1 MNASSA
7 VSVAFD
13 PLLGWTVLAVL
24 GGIGLVLVLLGLRAG
39 ARGTLWR
46 LGSLIVVLAAL
57 SNPSLVEE
65 QRKPIADVALVVVDD
80 SDSMAIGDRRQQ
92 VQAARETLKRKLGQ
106 QEGLEVR
113 EAVLPPAHIQLGSER
128 PGGTRLIETMRSA
141 LVEVPPERLAGVV
154 LLTDGQV
161 HDVPANLPPELGGAP
176 LHALIAG
183 KKNERDRL
191 IVLEQSPR
199 FGVVGREVTTKF
211 RIEDP
216 AGGTAPVTLSVGG
229 NVVRRLD
236 VPIGKSVELP
246 ITVGNP
252 GANVVELEVAP
263 GPTELTLDNNRAL
276 FTINGVRDRLRVLL
290 VSGEPYQGERA
301 WRNLLKSDPAVDLVH
316 FTILRTPQKDD
327 FTPVRELSLIV
338 FPMREL
344 FEQKLKEFDL
354 IIFDR
359 YESGSLITRDYFKNI
374 AEYVKGGGALLVSVG
389 PQFAT
394 QRSLYRT
401 PLGAVLPASPL
412 GDVLETP
419 FKPKVTEIGQRHP
432 VTADLPQMGLPGK
445 EPEWGRWFRVV
456 TSRTEHG
463 NAVLS
468 GADDKPLV
476 VLDRVGEGRVAEL
489 LSDHLWLWNRGIDGG
504 GPQPEL
510 VRRVAHWLMKEP
522 DLEEEALRAT
532 SVGGRIE
539 VTRRTLATTFPPVTM
554 TSPDGS
560 TQDDHAQ
567 PDQPRAGPGRDR
579 RRQARPLPLRRRHAA
594 HRGGGRQSRP
604 AGILRRARDRPEAEA
619 AGRGLGRHLDVA
631 GRQCRPRHPLGAAR
645 PRRRR
650 LGLDR
655 APAQRGLY
663 GGRHQPA
670 AAAAG
675 DPGGAGVP
683 DGDRECVVARGAV
696 ERPRTHRLKRFPM
709 GWNRSRFHPIGN
721 ARTGDCGFTGM
732 FRPADSSRT
741 EYALTGGYR
750 CPSGRQGPRDGR
762 FWDRRAP
769 AAWRSFPVRPGRRRQ
784 GPGRRSTFRCPAARR
799 NARSPRPS
807 RRRRP

>member
-211 RIEDP
+211 RVEDP

-263 GPTELTLDNNRAL
+263 GPAELTLDNNRAL

-359 YESGSLITRDYFKNI
+359 YESGGLITRDYFKNI

-532 SVGGRIE
+532 AVGGRIE
-539 VTRRTLATTFPPVTM
+539 VTRRTLATSFPPVTM
-554 TSPDGS
+554 TAPGTPPTGGATSTLELRQIAPGLGQAVANVDKPGLYRFDDGTLRTVAAVGSPDPLEFSDVRATDIKLKPLVEATNGALLWLA
-560 TQDDHAQ
+560 DQ
-567 PDQPRAGPGRDR
+567 PD
-579 RRQARPLPLRRRHAA
+579 
-594 HRGGGRQSRP
+594 
-604 AGILRRARDRPEAEA
+604 
-619 AGRGLGRHLDVA
+619 
-631 GRQCRPRHPLGAAR
+631 
-645 PRRRR
+645 
-650 LGLDR
+650 
-655 APAQRGLY
+655 
-663 GGRHQPA
+663 
-670 AAAAG
+670 
-675 DPGGAGVP
+675 P
-683 DGDRECVVARGAV
+683 DI
-696 ERPRTHRLKRFPM
+696 
-709 GWNRSRFHPIGN
+709 RS
-721 ARTGDCGFTGM
+721 
-732 FRPADSSRT
+732 
-741 EYALTGGYR
+741 
-750 CPSGRQGPRDGR
+750 
-762 FWDRRAP
+762 
-769 AAWRSFPVRPGRRRQ
+769 VRPGR
-784 GPGRRSTFRCPAARR
+784 AAGGSDWVGLRR
-799 NARSPRPS
+799 NEGYTVAGISQTPLLPGILVALAFLMAVGSAWWREGR
-807 RRRRP
+807 

>member
-1 MNASSA
+1 MNPTSA

-13 PLLGWTVLAVL
+13 PLVPWSVIAVL

-39 ARGTLWR
+39 ARGTIWR
-46 LGSLIVVLAAL
+46 LGSIVVVLAAL
-57 SNPSLVEE
+57 ANPALIEE
-65 QRKPIADVALVVVDD
+65 QRKPIADVALIVVDD
-80 SDSMAIGDRRQQ
+80 SDSMAIGERRK
-92 VQAARETLKRKLGQ
+92 QAQTARESLKRKLGQ

-113 EAVLPPAHIQLGSER
+113 EVVLPPAHIQLGSER
-128 PGGTRLIETMRSA
+128 PGGTRLIEAMRSA

-161 HDVPANLPPELGGAP
+161 HDVPAALPPELGGAP
-176 LHALIAG
+176 LHGLIAG

-191 IVLEQSPR
+191 IIVEQSPR

-211 RIEDP
+211 RVEDP

-229 NVVRRLD
+229 EVVKRID
-236 VPIGKSVELP
+236 VPVGKSVELP
-246 ITVGNP
+246 IRVGNP
-252 GANVVELEVAP
+252 GANVVELEVGA
-263 GPTELTLDNNRAL
+263 GPSELTLDNNRAL

-359 YESGSLITRDYFKNI
+359 YESGNLITRDYFRNI
-374 AEYVKGGGALLVSVG
+374 AEYVKNGGALLVSVG
-389 PQFAT
+389 PVFAT

-401 PLGAVLPASPL
+401 PLGAILPAAPL

-432 VTADLPQMGLPGK
+432 VSANLPQAGQPDK
-445 EPEWGRWFRVV
+445 DPDWGRWFRLI
-456 TSRTEHG
+456 TSRTERG

-468 GADDKPLV
+468 GAEDKPLV
-476 VLDRVGEGRVAEL
+476 ILDRVGEGRVAQL
-489 LSDHLWLWNRGIDGG
+489 MSDHLWLWNRGIDGG

-532 SVGGRIE
+532 AVGGRIE

-554 TSPDGS
+554 TSPDG
-560 TQDDHAQ
+560 TTRKLDLRQTAPGLGLGVVDVDKPGLYRFDDGTLRTVAAVGSPDPLEFSDVRATETKLKPLVEASGGGMLWLVDQ
-567 PDQPRAGPGRDR
+567 PD
-579 RRQARPLPLRRRHAA
+579 
-594 HRGGGRQSRP
+594 
-604 AGILRRARDRPEAEA
+604 
-619 AGRGLGRHLDVA
+619 
-631 GRQCRPRHPLGAAR
+631 
-645 PRRRR
+645 
-650 LGLDR
+650 
-655 APAQRGLY
+655 
-663 GGRHQPA
+663 
-670 AAAAG
+670 
-675 DPGGAGVP
+675 P
-683 DGDRECVVARGAV
+683 DI
-696 ERPRTHRLKRFPM
+696 RT
-709 GWNRSRFHPIGN
+709 
-721 ARTGDCGFTGM
+721 
-732 FRPADSSRT
+732 
-741 EYALTGGYR
+741 
-750 CPSGRQGPRDGR
+750 
-762 FWDRRAP
+762 
-769 AAWRSFPVRPGRRRQ
+769 VRPGR
-784 GPGRRSTFRCPAARR
+784 AAGGSDWIGLRR
-799 NARSPRPS
+799 NEGYTVAGINQLPLLPGILVALVFLMAIGSAWWREGR
-807 RRRRP
+807 

>member
-1 MNASSA
+1 MNATSA

-24 GGIGLVLVLLGLRAG
+24 GGVGLVLVLLGLRAG
-39 ARGTLWR
+39 ARGTMWR
-46 LGSLIVVLAAL
+46 LGSLVVVLAAL
-57 SNPSLVEE
+57 SNPSLIEE

-80 SDSMAIGDRRQQ
+80 SDSMAIGERRQQ

-113 EAVLPPAHIQLGSER
+113 EAVLPPSHIQLGSER

-141 LVEVPPERLAGVV
+141 LVEVPPERLAGVI

-161 HDVPANLPPELGGAP
+161 HDVPTLDSKGGLPPELGGAP

-183 KKNERDRL
+183 KKGERDRL

-199 FGVVGREVTTKF
+199 FGVVGREVITKF

-236 VPIGKSVELP
+236 VPVGKSVELP

-263 GPTELTLDNNRAL
+263 GPNELTLDNNRAL

-359 YESGSLITRDYFKNI
+359 YESGNLITRDYFKNI

-389 PQFAT
+389 PVFAT

-401 PLGAVLPASPL
+401 PLGTILPASPL

-432 VTADLPQMGLPGK
+432 VTADLPQAGLPGK

-456 TSRTEHG
+456 TSRTERG

-560 TQDDHAQ
+560 TKTITLNQTS
-567 PDQPRAGPGRDR
+567 P
-579 RRQARPLPLRRRHAA
+579 
-594 HRGGGRQSRP
+594 
-604 AGILRRARDRPEAEA
+604 
-619 AGRGLGRHLDVA
+619 GLGLGVIDVDK
-631 GRQCRPRHPLGAAR
+631 P
-645 PRRRR
+645 
-650 LGLDR
+650 
-655 APAQRGLY
+655 GLY
-663 GGRHQPA
+663 RFDDGTLRTVAAVGNPDPLEFSDVRATEAKLKPLVEASGGTSMWLQDNP
-670 AAAAG
+670 
-675 DPGGAGVP
+675 DP
-683 DGDRECVVARGAV
+683 DI
-696 ERPRTHRLKRFPM
+696 
-709 GWNRSRFHPIGN
+709 RS
-721 ARTGDCGFTGM
+721 
-732 FRPADSSRT
+732 
-741 EYALTGGYR
+741 
-750 CPSGRQGPRDGR
+750 
-762 FWDRRAP
+762 
-769 AAWRSFPVRPGRRRQ
+769 VRPGR
-784 GPGRRSTFRCPAARR
+784 AAGGSDWIGLRR
-799 NARSPRPS
+799 NEGYTVAGINQLPLLPGILVALAFLMAIGSAWWREGR
-807 RRRRP
+807 